1 MSKLLSIFRLH
12 TAKNGIFCFLNIPH
26 THEKRAI
33 EELFIRTATDKSCSE
48 IMWFAQPLFQEVHCA
63 GQSQEPGCLS
73 ECRGEGSLQPGSK
86 EETVVREAGTEGG
99 PRALRDPQVAVDRAR
114 KGGLAGWN
122 LACGGAVEGRA
133 DSATSSQL
141 HGKLRNTLEPELPSR

>member
-1 MSKLLSIFRLH
+1 
-12 TAKNGIFCFLNIPH
+12 
-26 THEKRAI
+26 
-33 EELFIRTATDKSCSE
+33 
-48 IMWFAQPLFQEVHCA
+48 MWFAQPLFQEVHCA

-73 ECRGEGSLQPGSK
+73 ECRGEGSLRPGSK

-122 LACGGAVEGRA
+122 LACGGAVEDRA